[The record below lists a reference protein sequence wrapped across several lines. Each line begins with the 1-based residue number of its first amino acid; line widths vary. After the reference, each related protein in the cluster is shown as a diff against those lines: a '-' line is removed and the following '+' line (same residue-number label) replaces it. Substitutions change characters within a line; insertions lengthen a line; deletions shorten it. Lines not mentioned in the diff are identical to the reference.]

1 MRESKAKRWKER
13 ERERERERETL
24 RWRKLTGSLKM
35 CIPTLEKKITIYH
48 RIFTESARHPVGVTD
63 SQAGCKFQLHAPRR
77 RIDKEKKIFYRQK
90 KGKENVI
97 MGV

>member
-1 MRESKAKRWKER
+1 
-13 ERERERERETL
+13 
-24 RWRKLTGSLKM
+24 M

-77 RIDKEKKIFYRQK
+77 RIDKEKKNLLPTEERKRKCYYGRLIRIEKVAY
-90 KGKENVI
+90 ESEY
-97 MGV
+97 